1 MTEETALK
9 VTELSKKLIICK
21 NLMQKESRASIP
33 DTYLS
38 NIKQLVMLDDSVR
51 SDFYKLINAL
61 AIKYSKIY
69 REQIKNL

>member
-21 NLMQKESRASIP
+21 NLMQSRASIP

-38 NIKQLVMLDDSVR
+38 GIKQLVMLDDSVR

-69 REQIKNL
+69 KEQIKNL

>member
-21 NLMQKESRASIP
+21 NLMQNRASIP

-38 NIKQLVMLDDSVR
+38 SIKQLVMLDDSVR

-69 REQIKNL
+69 KEQIKNL

>member
-51 SDFYKLINAL
+51 SDFYKLISTL

>member
-38 NIKQLVMLDDSVR
+38 GIKQLVMLDDSVR
-51 SDFYKLINAL
+51 SDFYCLWSRTTYL
-61 AIKYSKIY
+61 
-69 REQIKNL
+69 

>member
-21 NLMQKESRASIP
+21 NLMQKESRANIP
-33 DTYLS
+33 DIYLS
-38 NIKQLVMLDDSVR
+38 NIKQLVMLDNNVR

-61 AIKYSKIY
+61 AIKYNKIY
-69 REQIKNL
+69 KEQIKNL

>member
-21 NLMQKESRASIP
+21 NLMQSRASIP

-38 NIKQLVMLDDSVR
+38 GIKQLVMLDNSVR

-69 REQIKNL
+69 KEQIKNL

>member
-1 MTEETALK
+1 MTEETALR

-38 NIKQLVMLDDSVR
+38 NIRQLVMLDDNVKN
-51 SDFYKLINAL
+51 DFYKLINAL
-61 AIKYSKIY
+61 ATKYSKIY
-69 REQIKNL
+69 KESIRNF

>member
-21 NLMQKESRASIP
+21 NLMQSRASIP

-38 NIKQLVMLDDSVR
+38 GIKQLVMLDNSVR
-51 SDFYKLINAL
+51 SDFCKLINAL

-69 REQIKNL
+69 KEQIKNL

>member
-21 NLMQKESRASIP
+21 NLMQSRASIP
-33 DTYLS
+33 DIYLS
-38 NIKQLVMLDDSVR
+38 SIKQLVILDDSVR
-51 SDFYKLINAL
+51 NDFYKLINAL

-69 REQIKNL
+69 KEQIKNL

>member
-21 NLMQKESRASIP
+21 NLMHKESRASVP

-38 NIKQLVMLDDSVR
+38 NIKQLVMLDNDVR
-51 SDFYKLINAL
+51 NDFYKLINAL
-61 AIKYSKIY
+61 AVKYSKIY
-69 REQIKNL
+69 KESIKNL

>member
-38 NIKQLVMLDDSVR
+38 GIKQLVMLDNSVKN
-51 SDFYKLINAL
+51 DFYKLINAL

-69 REQIKNL
+69 KEQIKNL

>member
-21 NLMQKESRASIP
+21 NLMQSRASIP

-38 NIKQLVMLDDSVR
+38 NIKQLVTLDNSVR

-69 REQIKNL
+69 KEQIKNL

>member
-1 MTEETALK
+1 
-9 VTELSKKLIICK
+9 
-21 NLMQKESRASIP
+21 MQKESRANIP

-38 NIKQLVMLDDSVR
+38 NIKQLVMLDNNVR

-69 REQIKNL
+69 KEQIKNL

>member
-38 NIKQLVMLDDSVR
+38 NIKQLVMLDDNVKN
-51 SDFYKLINAL
+51 DFYKLINAL
-61 AIKYSKIY
+61 ATKYSKIY
-69 REQIKNL
+69 KESIRNF

>member
-38 NIKQLVMLDDSVR
+38 NIRQLVMLDDNVKN
-51 SDFYKLINAL
+51 DFYKLINAL
-61 AIKYSKIY
+61 ATKYSKIY
-69 REQIKNL
+69 KESIRNF